1 MRTNNA
7 LKSKRA
13 SCDQENLF
21 KNILP
26 CIRQAKCTY
35 FLTDCA
41 MERTAAE
48 MKNKLESGGQKKKTT
63 KRTKH
68 NHN

>member
-1 MRTNNA
+1 MPSNQNEHHA
-7 LKSKRA
+7 IKKLYS
-13 SCDQENLF
+13 